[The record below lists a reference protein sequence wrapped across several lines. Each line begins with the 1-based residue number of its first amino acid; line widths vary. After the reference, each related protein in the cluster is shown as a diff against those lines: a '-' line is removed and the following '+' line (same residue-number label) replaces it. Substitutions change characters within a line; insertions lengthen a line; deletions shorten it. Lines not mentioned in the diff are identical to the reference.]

1 MNKKSTKHQDV
12 DQDLLLAPPSFW
24 GRVLGWFRFSPIQV
38 AGDLLD
44 LYATWMSS
52 RKWRYAFTMIPVLL
66 LVFGFGTIVCVG
78 KLVDDKTKVRW
89 YIEEAEKQAKI
100 ASEETA
106 TKAKA
111 EVGVAETEKIG
122 SSVSPS
128 NSDNKADPSVD
139 PNAPSS
145 GAPLSSGDQRTAV
158 ERAEYV
164 DLLFRRVLQLEKSNK
179 QALYYVALQ
188 MSRFGKTSAAR
199 QIMESLAPVRF
210 GGFEMAH
217 SWLATDMIQRN
228 QQGQPINPEQLKHH
242 LRHCTNREDVNPLL
256 LVVYAQ
262 LLQRDDQISQAE
274 QVLKRA
280 AKFDPSVL
288 LGSIAIYNR
297 NGMVGQARAAAD
309 LIYESLKDK
318 FAGDQGDKNIIV
330 SAQGF
335 AQTGRLDQTIDLLKT
350 GVAQRPG
357 SGSLRRALSDAYR
370 LKFRQTASAAQ
381 GQVKVNLDLLNF
393 AIVVDPT
400 NIAVQEELSMLS
412 IATSGKNSAVLDSLR
427 VQIAVGGTSFS
438 ARLLLAEYAFKT
450 QDFDSAIKQY
460 EVVLAELP
468 NMTLA
473 INNLAMIF
481 TLLETPRLPEAL
493 DMIKR
498 AVTIAPDFPEF
509 LDSQGDILEVAGK
522 TKEAIE
528 SYEKALVQGAGR
540 VQTRE
545 KLIALLD
552 KQGETDKATQ
562 QRELLLKVNAFIE
575 EQRQKMEAA
584 RNQQATQSTAPA
596 DSNSLTPSPTSPIVE
611 PTAEEDPV
619 KNDAPDQNGA
629 PST

>member
-1 MNKKSTKHQDV
+1 MNKKSNKQQDV
-12 DQDLLLAPPSFW
+12 DQDLLLAPPTFW
-24 GRVLGWFRFSPIQV
+24 GRVLGWFKFSPV
-38 AGDLLD
+38 EAAGDLLD
-44 LYATWMSS
+44 LYANWIFS

-78 KLVDDKTKVRW
+78 KLVDDKSKVRW

-106 TKAKA
+106 SKAKA
-111 EVGVAETEKIG
+111 DAGVVETTKTDT
-122 SSVSPS
+122 SDSTS
-128 NSDNKADPSVD
+128 NSESKPDLSVD
-139 PNAPSS
+139 SKAS
-145 GAPLSSGDQRTAV
+145 GSGDKRTNA

-210 GGFEMAH
+210 SGFDMAH

-242 LRHCTNREDVNPLL
+242 LRHCTNRDDVNPLL
-256 LVVYAQ
+256 LVVYSQ

-318 FAGDQGDKNIIV
+318 FAGEQGDKNIIV

-350 GVAQRPG
+350 GVAQRPA
-357 SGSLRRALSDAYR
+357 SVALRRALSDAYR
-370 LKFRQTASAAQ
+370 LKFRQTAAAAQ

-493 DMIKR
+493 EMIQR

-509 LDSQGDILEVAGK
+509 LDSQGDIFEAAGK

-528 SYEKALVQGAGR
+528 NYEKALVQGAGR

-562 QRELLLKVNAFIE
+562 QRELLLKVKALIE

-584 RNQQATQSTAPA
+584 RNQQATQPTAPP
-596 DSNSLTPSPTSPIVE
+596 DSNSLTPSPSSPIAE
-611 PTAEEDPV
+611 PPAGEEPV
-619 KNDAPDQNGA
+619 KNDAPDQNA
-629 PST
+629 PN

>member
-1 MNKKSTKHQDV
+1 MNKKSTKQPEADV
-12 DQDLLLAPPSFW
+12 DLLLAPPTFW
-24 GRVLGWFRFSPIQV
+24 GRILGWFKFSPV
-38 AGDLLD
+38 EAAGDLLD
-44 LYATWMSS
+44 LYANWIFS
-52 RKWRYAFTMIPVLL
+52 RKWRYTFTMIPVLL

-78 KLVDDKTKVRW
+78 KLVDDKSKVRW

-106 TKAKA
+106 SKAKA
-111 EVGVAETEKIG
+111 DAGVVETTKTDT
-122 SSVSPS
+122 SDSTS
-128 NSDNKADPSVD
+128 NSESKPNPSVD
-139 PNAPSS
+139 SKGS
-145 GAPLSSGDQRTAV
+145 GSGDKRTNA

-210 GGFEMAH
+210 SGFELAH
-217 SWLATDMIQRN
+217 SWLAMDMIQRN

-242 LRHCTNREDVNPLL
+242 LRHCTNRDDVNPLL

-350 GVAQRPG
+350 GVAQRPA
-357 SGSLRRALSDAYR
+357 SVALRRALSDAYR
-370 LKFRQTASAAQ
+370 LKFRQTAAAAQ

-493 DMIKR
+493 EMIQR

-509 LDSQGDILEVAGK
+509 LDSQGDIFEAAGK

-552 KQGETDKATQ
+552 QQGETDRATQ
-562 QRELLLKVNAFIE
+562 QRELLVKVKALIE

-584 RNQQATQSTAPA
+584 RNQQATQPTAPP
-596 DSNSLTPSPTSPIVE
+596 DSNSLTPSPTSPIAE
-611 PTAEEDPV
+611 PPAGEEPI
-619 KNDAPDQNGA
+619 KNDAPDQNA
-629 PST
+629 PN

>member
-1 MNKKSTKHQDV
+1 MNKKSNKQQDV
-12 DQDLLLAPPSFW
+12 DQDLLLAPPTFW
-24 GRVLGWFRFSPIQV
+24 GRVLGWFKFSPV
-38 AGDLLD
+38 EAAGDLLD
-44 LYATWMSS
+44 LYANWIFS

-78 KLVDDKTKVRW
+78 KLVDDKSKVRW

-106 TKAKA
+106 SKAKA
-111 EVGVAETEKIG
+111 DAGVVETTKTDT
-122 SSVSPS
+122 SDSTS
-128 NSDNKADPSVD
+128 NSESKPDLSVD
-139 PNAPSS
+139 SKAS
-145 GAPLSSGDQRTAV
+145 GSGDKRTNA

-210 GGFEMAH
+210 SGFDMAH

-242 LRHCTNREDVNPLL
+242 LRHCTNRDDVNPLL
-256 LVVYAQ
+256 LVVYSQ

-318 FAGDQGDKNIIV
+318 FAGEQGDKNIIV

-350 GVAQRPG
+350 GVAQRPT
-357 SGSLRRALSDAYR
+357 SVALRRALSDAYR
-370 LKFRQTASAAQ
+370 LKFRQTAAAAQ

-493 DMIKR
+493 EMIQR

-509 LDSQGDILEVAGK
+509 LDSQGDIFEAAGK

-528 SYEKALVQGAGR
+528 NYEKALVQGAGR

-562 QRELLLKVNAFIE
+562 QRELLLKVKALIE

-584 RNQQATQSTAPA
+584 RNQQATQPTAPP
-596 DSNSLTPSPTSPIVE
+596 DSNSLTPSPSSPIAE
-611 PTAEEDPV
+611 PPAGEEPV
-619 KNDAPDQNGA
+619 KNDAPDQNA
-629 PST
+629 PN

>member
-1 MNKKSTKHQDV
+1 MNKKSNKQQDV
-12 DQDLLLAPPSFW
+12 DQDLLLAPPTFW
-24 GRVLGWFRFSPIQV
+24 GRVLGWFKFSPV
-38 AGDLLD
+38 EAAGDLLD
-44 LYATWMSS
+44 LYANWIFS

-78 KLVDDKTKVRW
+78 KLVDDKSKVRW

-106 TKAKA
+106 SKAKA
-111 EVGVAETEKIG
+111 DAGVVETTKTDT
-122 SSVSPS
+122 SDSTS
-128 NSDNKADPSVD
+128 NSDSKPDLSVD
-139 PNAPSS
+139 SKAS
-145 GAPLSSGDQRTAV
+145 GSGDKRTNA

-210 GGFEMAH
+210 SGFDMAH
-217 SWLATDMIQRN
+217 SWLAMDMIQRN

-242 LRHCTNREDVNPLL
+242 LRHCTNRDDVNPLL

-318 FAGDQGDKNIIV
+318 FAGEQGDKNIIV

-350 GVAQRPG
+350 GVAQRPA
-357 SGSLRRALSDAYR
+357 SVALRRALSDAYR
-370 LKFRQTASAAQ
+370 LKFRQTAAAAQ

-493 DMIKR
+493 EMIQR

-509 LDSQGDILEVAGK
+509 LDSQGDIFEAAGK

-528 SYEKALVQGAGR
+528 NYEKALVQGAGR

-562 QRELLLKVNAFIE
+562 QRELLLKVKALIE

-584 RNQQATQSTAPA
+584 RNQQATQPTAPP
-596 DSNSLTPSPTSPIVE
+596 DSNSLTPSPSSPIAE
-611 PTAEEDPV
+611 PPAGEEPV
-619 KNDAPDQNGA
+619 KNDAPDQNA
-629 PST
+629 PN

>member
-1 MNKKSTKHQDV
+1 MNKKSTKQQDT
-12 DQDLLLAPPSFW
+12 DEDLLAAPPTFRE
-24 GRVLGWFRFSPIQV
+24 RVLGWFKFSPVQV

-44 LYATWMSS
+44 LYANWIFS

-78 KLVDDKTKVRW
+78 KLVDDKSKVRW

-100 ASEETA
+100 ASELTA
-106 TKAKA
+106 GKGKANA
-111 EVGVAETEKIG
+111 GAVETEKEG
-122 SSVSPS
+122 SLNSPS
-128 NSDNKADPSVD
+128 NLDNKAEQAVD
-139 PNAPSS
+139 SMAPSP
-145 GAPLSSGDQRTAV
+145 ADRRTVV

-210 GGFEMAH
+210 GGFDMAH

-318 FAGDQGDKNIIV
+318 FAGDQGDKNVIV

-335 AQTGRLDQTIDLLKT
+335 ALTGRLDQTIDLLKT
-350 GVAQRPG
+350 GVAQRPN
-357 SGSLRRALSDAYR
+357 SDALRRALSDAYR
-370 LKFRQTASAAQ
+370 LKFRQTAAATQ

-493 DMIKR
+493 EMIQR
-498 AVTIAPDFPEF
+498 AVTIAPNFPEF

-522 TKEAIE
+522 TQEAIE

-545 KLIALLD
+545 KLIALLE

-562 QRELLLKVNAFIE
+562 QRELLVKVKALIE

-584 RNQQATQSTAPA
+584 RSQQATQPTAPP
-596 DSNSLTPSPTSPIVE
+596 DSNSLTPSPTSPIAE
-611 PTAEEDPV
+611 PPAGEEPA
-619 KNDAPDQNGA
+619 KNDAPDQNA
-629 PST
+629 PN

>member
-1 MNKKSTKHQDV
+1 MMNKKNNKQQDV
-12 DQDLLLAPPSFW
+12 DEDLLLAPPTFW
-24 GRVLGWFRFSPIQV
+24 GRVLGWFKFSPVEV

-44 LYATWMSS
+44 LYANWIFS

-78 KLVDDKTKVRW
+78 KLVDDKSKVRW
-89 YIEEAEKQAKI
+89 YIEEADKQTKI
-100 ASEETA
+100 AAEEMA
-106 TKAKA
+106 RKA
-111 EVGVAETEKIG
+111 ETDAGVAGAEKSSPAG
-122 SSVSPS
+122 SSS
-128 NSDNKADPSVD
+128 NSESKPDQ
-139 PNAPSS
+139 
-145 GAPLSSGDQRTAV
+145 SGDAQSASIGDKRTAI

-210 GGFEMAH
+210 SGFDMAH

-242 LRHCTNREDVNPLL
+242 LRHCTNRDDVNPLL

-318 FAGDQGDKNIIV
+318 FAGEQGDKNIIV

-350 GVAQRPG
+350 GVAQRPT
-357 SGSLRRALSDAYR
+357 SVALRRALSDAYR
-370 LKFRQTASAAQ
+370 LKFRQTAAAAQ

-493 DMIKR
+493 EMIQR

-509 LDSQGDILEVAGK
+509 LDSQGDIFEAAGK

-528 SYEKALVQGAGR
+528 NYEKALVQGAGR

-562 QRELLLKVNAFIE
+562 QRELLLKVKALIE

-584 RNQQATQSTAPA
+584 RNQQATQPTAPP
-596 DSNSLTPSPTSPIVE
+596 DSNSLTPRPSSPIVE
-611 PTAEEDPV
+611 PPAGEEPV
-619 KNDAPDQNGA
+619 KNDAPDQNA
-629 PST
+629 PN

>member
-1 MNKKSTKHQDV
+1 MNKKIPKQQDA
-12 DQDLLLAPPSFW
+12 DEDLLLAPPTFW
-24 GRVLGWFRFSPIQV
+24 GRILGWFKFSPVEV

-44 LYATWMSS
+44 LYANWIFS
-52 RKWRYAFTMIPVLL
+52 RKWRFTFTMIPVLL
-66 LVFGFGTIVCVG
+66 LVFGFGTIVCIG
-78 KLVDDKTKVRW
+78 KLVDDKSKVRW
-89 YIEEAEKQAKI
+89 YIEEADKQTKI
-100 ASEETA
+100 AAEEMA
-106 TKAKA
+106 TKAETDA
-111 EVGVAETEKIG
+111 GVAGAEK
-122 SSVSPS
+122 SSPEDSSS
-128 NSDNKADPSVD
+128 NSESKPDPSVD
-139 PNAPSS
+139 AKSVDT
-145 GAPLSSGDQRTAV
+145 GYKRTAV

-179 QALYYVALQ
+179 QALYYVAIQ

-210 GGFEMAH
+210 GGFDMAH
-217 SWLATDMIQRN
+217 SWLAMDMIQRN

-280 AKFDPSVL
+280 AKFNPSVL

-335 AQTGRLDQTIDLLKT
+335 AQTGRLDQTIELLKS
-350 GVAQRPG
+350 GVAQRPA
-357 SGSLRRALSDAYR
+357 SDSLRRALSDAYR

-450 QDFDSAIKQY
+450 QDYDSAIKQY

-493 DMIKR
+493 EMIQR
-498 AVTIAPDFPEF
+498 AVT
-509 LDSQGDILEVAGK
+509 
-522 TKEAIE
+522 
-528 SYEKALVQGAGR
+528 
-540 VQTRE
+540 
-545 KLIALLD
+545 
-552 KQGETDKATQ
+552 
-562 QRELLLKVNAFIE
+562 
-575 EQRQKMEAA
+575 
-584 RNQQATQSTAPA
+584 
-596 DSNSLTPSPTSPIVE
+596 
-611 PTAEEDPV
+611 
-619 KNDAPDQNGA
+619 
-629 PST
+629 

>member
-1 MNKKSTKHQDV
+1 MNKKNNKQQDV
-12 DQDLLLAPPSFW
+12 DEDLLLAPPTFW
-24 GRVLGWFRFSPIQV
+24 GRVLGWFKFSPVEV

-44 LYATWMSS
+44 LYANWIFS

-78 KLVDDKTKVRW
+78 KLVDDKSKVRW
-89 YIEEAEKQAKI
+89 YIEEADKQTKI
-100 ASEETA
+100 AAEEMA
-106 TKAKA
+106 RKA
-111 EVGVAETEKIG
+111 ETDAGVAGAEKSSPAG
-122 SSVSPS
+122 SSS
-128 NSDNKADPSVD
+128 NSESKPDQ
-139 PNAPSS
+139 
-145 GAPLSSGDQRTAV
+145 SGDAQSASIGDKRTAI

-210 GGFEMAH
+210 SGFDMAH
-217 SWLATDMIQRN
+217 SWLAMDMIQRN

-242 LRHCTNREDVNPLL
+242 LRHCTNRDDVNPLL

-350 GVAQRPG
+350 GVAQRPT
-357 SGSLRRALSDAYR
+357 SVALRRALSDAYR
-370 LKFRQTASAAQ
+370 LKFRQTAAAAQ

-493 DMIKR
+493 EMIQR

-509 LDSQGDILEVAGK
+509 LDSQGDIFEAAGK
-522 TKEAIE
+522 TQEAIE

-562 QRELLLKVNAFIE
+562 QRELLLKVKALIE

-584 RNQQATQSTAPA
+584 RNQQATQPTAPP
-596 DSNSLTPSPTSPIVE
+596 DSNSLTPRPSSPIAE
-611 PTAEEDPV
+611 PPAGEEPV
-619 KNDAPDQNGA
+619 KNDAPDQNA
-629 PST
+629 PN

>member
-1 MNKKSTKHQDV
+1 MNKKNTKQLDA
-12 DQDLLLAPPSFW
+12 DQDLLLAPPTFW
-24 GRVLGWFRFSPIQV
+24 GRVLGWFKFSPV
-38 AGDLLD
+38 EFAGDLLD
-44 LYATWMSS
+44 LYASWIFS
-52 RKWRYAFTMIPVLL
+52 RKWRYTFTMIPVLL
-66 LVFGFGTIVCVG
+66 LVFGFGTIVCIG
-78 KLVDDKTKVRW
+78 KLVDDKSKVRW
-89 YIEEAEKQAKI
+89 YIEEADKQTKI
-100 ASEETA
+100 AAEEMA
-106 TKAKA
+106 TKAKTDA
-111 EVGVAETEKIG
+111 RDAGSEKSSPAG
-122 SSVSPS
+122 SSS
-128 NSDNKADPSVD
+128 NSESEADQSAD
-139 PNAPSS
+139 AKSAS
-145 GAPLSSGDQRTAV
+145 IGDKRTAI

-210 GGFEMAH
+210 GGFDMAH
-217 SWLATDMIQRN
+217 SWLAMDMIQRN

-242 LRHCTNREDVNPLL
+242 LRHCTNRDDVNPLL

-335 AQTGRLDQTIDLLKT
+335 AQTGRIDQTIELLKS

-357 SGSLRRALSDAYR
+357 SNSLRRALSDAYR

-493 DMIKR
+493 EMIQK

-509 LDSQGDILEVAGK
+509 LDSQGDIFEAAGK
-522 TKEAIE
+522 TQEAIE

-552 KQGETDKATQ
+552 KQGESDKATQ
-562 QRELLLKVNAFIE
+562 QRELLLKVKALLE

-584 RNQQATQSTAPA
+584 RNQQATQPA
-596 DSNSLTPSPTSPIVE
+596 TPPDSSSLNPTPASPIAE
-611 PTAEEDPV
+611 PPAEEEPV
-619 KNDAPDQNGA
+619 KNDAPDQNA
-629 PST
+629 PN